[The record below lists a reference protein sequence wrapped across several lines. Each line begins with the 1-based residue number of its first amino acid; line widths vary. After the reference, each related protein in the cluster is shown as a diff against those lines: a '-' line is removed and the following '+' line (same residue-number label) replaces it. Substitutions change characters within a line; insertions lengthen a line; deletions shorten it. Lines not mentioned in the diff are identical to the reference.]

1 MNTLILY
8 FLLALVI
15 SFICSLMESVILSVS
30 LNHISIMKKKG
41 SKAAEIL
48 EKQKNNINR
57 PLAAILTLNTI
68 ANTVGAAGVGA
79 MTLKYYGNEWVA
91 IVTGILTFSILVFSE
106 IIPKTLGAVYFKKL
120 SGFTAYT
127 VRVLTFAAI
136 PFVYLSE
143 GFSKLFK
150 SKGDHLGVTREE
162 MIAMAERGEDE
173 GTLKEQESDVIENL
187 LHLRDVAA
195 EAVLTPRSVVFALE
209 KEETVKDVVNKY
221 TPIAFSRIP
230 IYENDLD
237 NVVGFVHR
245 YDLIQKQADDDFDIR
260 MEEIMEPISTILET
274 TSIATILD
282 EFVKSHQQIF
292 MVEDKFGT
300 IVGLIT
306 LEDAI
311 ETLLG
316 VEIVDEHDS
325 VIDMRKLAIERRQ
338 KRLSIQK
345 HLDLND
351 K

>member
-1 MNTLILY
+1 MNTLVLY
-8 FLLALVI
+8 FLLAIVI
-15 SFICSLMESVILSVS
+15 SFLCSLMESVILSVS
-30 LNHISIMKKKG
+30 FNHIAIMKKKG

-79 MTLKYYGNEWVA
+79 ETLKQYGNGSVA
-91 IVTGILTFSILVFSE
+91 IASGILTFSILILSE
-106 IIPKTLGAVYFKKL
+106 IIPKTLGTVYSKKL
-120 SGFTAYT
+120 VGFTAYT
-127 VRVLTFAAI
+127 VRVLTVI
-136 PFVYLSE
+136 SLPFVYLSE

-187 LHLRDVAA
+187 LRLKDVTA
-195 EAVLTPRSVVFALE
+195 EAVLTPRSVVFALQ
-209 KEETVKDVVNKY
+209 KDETVKDVVNKY
-221 TPIAFSRIP
+221 SPIAFSRIP
-230 IYENDLD
+230 IYETNLD
-237 NVVGFVHR
+237 HVIGFVHR

-274 TSIATILD
+274 TAVATVLD

-300 IVGLIT
+300 IIGLIT

-325 VIDMRKLAIERRQ
+325 VIDMRKLAVERRQ
-338 KRLSIQK
+338 KRLSTQK
-345 HLDLND
+345 HSDLND
-351 K
+351 